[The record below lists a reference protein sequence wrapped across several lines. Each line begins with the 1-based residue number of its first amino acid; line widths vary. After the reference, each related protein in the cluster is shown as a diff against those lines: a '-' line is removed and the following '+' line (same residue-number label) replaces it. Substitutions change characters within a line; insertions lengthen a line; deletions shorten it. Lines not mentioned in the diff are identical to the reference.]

1 MGEQAGVII
10 QRVDGTRIEGRLVR
24 PFNQVALWIELID
37 AKGDKHSISM
47 DDIECLLF
55 LHPDGAQSRTLR
67 HLPND
72 VIEDVYLRSGA
83 TFTVITNAHQAE
95 VNGFFGFPDP
105 EEHPDIQRIFFVQGN
120 VLGRKLAVDPL
131 QTAKLEHKP
140 EREQAAPNKPATQ
153 AKPVP
158 PRTKPGLHVGEIF
171 LRAGLIT
178 QEQLDEALAEQKRH
192 KHRRI
197 GDILIAKGA
206 IDEEQMLACLAEQL
220 RIQFVDLSTME
231 PEPDALMELSAPL
244 ARELHV
250 VPLKLQGHVL
260 QVVTSDPNDLDVITK
275 LQFHTGRRIQLVLA
289 RKDQIEEKIRQYY
302 PEQVVED
309 LDIEMLEQEDDEFKS
324 AEALT
329 NEAEQ
334 TPIVRLANRI
344 LKDGVEANASDIHIM
359 VREGRVV
366 VDLRINGVL
375 SEYMNFNASVLNPLI
390 TRFKIIARMDIAEHR
405 LPQDGRI
412 RLRLQGRD
420 VEFRVS
426 CVPSVHGETLVL
438 RILERKKDRASLRH
452 IGLLDED
459 LATMQRICRSDHGL
473 VLITGP
479 TGSGKSTTMVSAI
492 SDLLGKG
499 KRLISLEDPVEAEVP
514 GVLQVQVHSKIG
526 FTFARALRNLL
537 RHDPDIIMVGE
548 IRDGETAEIAVEAAL
563 TGHLLFS
570 SLHTN
575 TAAGAFVRLINMGIE
590 PYLVAAT
597 VKGVMA
603 QRLLPLMCP
612 HCKQT
617 VTLADDVRLVLE
629 HAGGNPDAAYYAAEG
644 CNKCRYTGIAG
655 RRLVYELIEVNERI
669 SKLVVESAPEH
680 VIKTCAEEEGMRSL
694 GRMALALAERGE
706 VALNAALPLLL
717 E

>member
-1 MGEQAGVII
+1 MSEQVEVII
-10 QRVDGTRIEGRLVR
+10 QRVDGTRTEGRLVR
-24 PFNQVALWIELID
+24 PFNQVALWLELID
-37 AKGDKHSISM
+37 SNGEKRSISM
-47 DDIECLLF
+47 DEVECILF
-55 LHPDGAQSRTLR
+55 RHPPGTRRRKLR
-67 HLPND
+67 RLPND
-72 VIEDVYLRSGA
+72 VVEDVYLRSGA
-83 TFTVITNAHQAE
+83 NFTVISNAHQAE
-95 VNGFFGFPDP
+95 VNGFFGYPDP
-105 EEHPDIQRIFFVQGN
+105 EAYPEIQRIFFVQGN
-120 VLGRKLAVDPL
+120 VLGRKLAADPL
-131 QTAKLEHKP
+131 PQPPSP
-140 EREQAAPNKPATQ
+140 EAPQGQDAGAAEAGPSKSFPRNKP
-153 AKPVP
+153 P
-158 PRTKPGLHVGEIF
+158 LHVGEIF

-178 QEQLDEALAEQKRH
+178 QQQLEEALAEQKRA

-197 GDILIAKGA
+197 GDILIAKGV

-220 RIQFVDLSTME
+220 RIQFVDLSAIE
-231 PEPDALMELSAPL
+231 PEPDALMEISAPL

-250 VPLKLQGHVL
+250 VPLKLEGHVL
-260 QVVTSDPNDLDVITK
+260 QVATSDPNDLDVITK
-275 LQFHTGRRIQLVLA
+275 VQFHSGRRIQLVLA
-289 RKDQIEEKIRQYY
+289 RRDQIEEKIRQHY
-302 PEQVVED
+302 PEEVVED
-309 LDIEMLEQEDDEFKS
+309 LDIEMLEQEDDDLKS

-359 VREGRVV
+359 VRDGRVV
-366 VDLRINGVL
+366 IDLRINGVL
-375 SEYMNFNASVLNPLI
+375 SEYMNFNTSVLNPLI

-412 RLRLQGRD
+412 RMRLQGRD

-438 RILERKKDRASLRH
+438 RILERKKERASLSQ
-452 IGLLDED
+452 IGLREQD
-459 LATMQRICRSDHGL
+459 LSTMQRICRSDHGL

-548 IRDGETAEIAVEAAL
+548 IRDQETADIAVEAAL

-612 HCKQT
+612 HCKAP
-617 VTLADDVRLVLE
+617 VHLADDQRLVLE
-629 HAGGNPDAAYYAAEG
+629 HAGCNADAEYFAAQG
-644 CNKCRYTGIAG
+644 CQKCRYTGIAG
-655 RRLVYELIEVNERI
+655 RRLVYELIDVNERI
-669 SKLVVESAPEH
+669 SRLVVENAPEH
-680 VIKTCAEEEGMRSL
+680 RIKACAEEQGTRSL
-694 GRMALALAERGE
+694 GRMAMDLAEAGE
-706 VALNAALPLLL
+706 VPLQAAMPLLL